1 MPKLFTVPAS
11 VTSLLYSYRFD
22 SIQISNA
29 LIHVLC
35 LPPPFGLFLFFKDVF
50 NYGLWQCLGELSDP
64 SLRSLASKIE
74 STVIASR
81 PPGTNEAQAYRR
93 AFLRWKEFASS
104 KTEICAFPPDSEH
117 VALHLQ
123 HLPDTT
129 HSHSAVDSA
138 TCGIQWAHRYH
149 LAGLPS
155 FTTTQLAERL
165 RE

>member
-11 VTSLLYSYRFD
+11 VTSLHYSYRFD

-123 HLPDTT
+123 PIPTQRLILPHVEYNGHTGT
-129 HSHSAVDSA
+129 IWRV
-138 TCGIQWAHRYH
+138 Y
-149 LAGLPS
+149 LPLQPRS
-155 FTTTQLAERL
+155 
-165 RE
+165 